1 MPPPETFQF
10 MTELLTAPA
19 ELARRIHSGDKR
31 AEAELFARFQNG
43 VRQIIWRVTGDFFR
57 AEELAQETL
66 IVALRRL
73 RSGPLEDP
81 TKLPAYVAQT
91 ARNLAI
97 AEKRKERRRLT
108 DIDSEALEDVPDGAV
123 SHEGVLHL
131 DTAANTVRKLLTELH
146 PERDR
151 NILVRHYLYDEDKE
165 IICREWGITEPTF
178 HVILFRARKRFLEL
192 LKKRGISRTDLF
204 SLVLVL

>member
-1 MPPPETFQF
+1 
-10 MTELLTAPA
+10 MTELLTDHA
-19 ELARRIHSGDKR
+19 ELARRIHIGDKQ
-31 AEAELFARFQNG
+31 AEAELFSRFQNG
-43 VRQIIWRVTGDFFR
+43 VRQIIWRVTGDFSR
-57 AEELAQETL
+57 AEELTQETL

-81 TKLPAYVAQT
+81 TKLSAYVAQT

-108 DIDSEALEDVPDGAV
+108 DTDSEALEDVPDGAV
-123 SHEGVLHL
+123 NHEGGLHL

-151 NILVRHYLYDEDKE
+151 NILVRHYLYDEDKQ

-204 SLVLVL
+204 SVVLVF

>member
-1 MPPPETFQF
+1 
-10 MTELLTAPA
+10 MTELPTAYA
-19 ELARRIHSGDKR
+19 ELARRIHLGDKQ
-31 AEAELFARFQNG
+31 AEAELFSRFQNG
-43 VRQIIWRVTGDFFR
+43 VRQIIWRVTGDFSR
-57 AEELAQETL
+57 AEELTQETL

-73 RSGPLEDP
+73 RTGPLEDP

-108 DIDSEALEDVPDGAV
+108 DIDSEALEDIPDGAA
-123 SHEGVLHL
+123 SHEGVLHQ

-151 NILVRHYLYDEDKE
+151 NILVRHYLYDEDKQ

-204 SLVLVL
+204 SLVLAL